1 MKKFFVL
8 LFGLIIL
15 ILIGGC
21 QNLVNILPFL
31 NRAPVIISEPII
43 TAKEDQLY
51 SYQIKASDPDGDN
64 LNYSLIIKPE
74 GMSINTEKNGL
85 ITWMPT
91 NNQVGIH
98 QVIVEISDGKYKV
111 QQIFEIEVINVNN
124 PPQILSYFPVNLN
137 IEINEGDSVKFEI
150 QGTDVDLNTTLDYRW
165 FLEGESIS
173 NSSGIGSASKSTWK
187 YFSEYGDC
195 GIKIAKV
202 LVSDGEFEDNVQ
214 WKITIKDIT
223 PPNQPILNNVT
234 SPTNVSLQ
242 ILTGAKETN
251 SSIWINGIEAV
262 SLNSSIDWSYSL
274 PLIEGENNLSITSR
288 DISGNESTAVIA
300 NIILDTVPPGVLTL
314 NLVTS
319 PANMSFQTLSGAKET
334 NTDIWINGAEVISI
348 NSDTIWSYSYNLSE
362 GTNNISI
369 SSLDTAGNESTA
381 VIANIILDTIK
392 PEAPTLNAVISP
404 TNISSQALV
413 GTKEVDSS
421 ILINSIEV
429 IPINSSI
436 VWSYCLDLSEGIN
449 SITITSKDNLG
460 NESSVVIE
468 EIEYDLNTYVN
479 AGNTSGIEDG
489 TETHPFN
496 TIAEGIV
503 TVPPGKSVIV
513 AAGTYNEKLII
524 NKGIVLQGAGKEFT
538 FINGLGYAGNLI
550 TIEANNVTISGF
562 TIDGNNS
569 ASVGIYFNNYSFISI
584 NNNIIQNNTSYG
596 INYSNSSPTI
606 ENNNIKNNKYSGIEI
621 ATGGAGIIKNNS
633 IVSNQYGIRTCGDS
647 SSEITR
653 NDISNNSNTG
663 IYCRESATPIISY
676 NTISNNSYGVL
687 IDYNSTWGALVN
699 PDIGNE
705 YPSGGNSPG
714 GNIVTGNTNYGIR
727 NKTNHPIKAEKN
739 WWGDVAGPKWSG
751 NNTTTGDRVYWD
763 NANGT
768 IDFYPWL
775 SAAP

>member
-21 QNLVNILPFL
+21 QNLGNIPPFL

-43 TAKEDQLY
+43 TAQEDQLY
-51 SYQIKASDPDGDN
+51 SYQIEASDPDGDN

-165 FLEGESIS
+165 FLEGGLIS

-195 GIKIAKV
+195 GIKTVKV
-202 LVSDGEFEDNVQ
+202 LVSDGEFEDSVQ

-223 PPNQPILNNVT
+223 PPNQPTINEVS
-234 SPTNVSLQ
+234 SPTNISTQ
-242 ILTGAKETN
+242 ILSGTKDANT
-251 SSIWINGIEAV
+251 SIWINGTEAV
-262 SLNSSIDWSYSL
+262 PLNSSTDWSYSL
-274 PLIEGENNLSITSR
+274 ELIEGENNLSITSR
-288 DISGNESTAVIA
+288 DVS
-300 NIILDTVPPGVLTL
+300 
-314 NLVTS
+314 
-319 PANMSFQTLSGAKET
+319 
-334 NTDIWINGAEVISI
+334 
-348 NSDTIWSYSYNLSE
+348 
-362 GTNNISI
+362 
-369 SSLDTAGNESTA
+369 GNESTA

-404 TNISSQALV
+404 TNISPQNLS
-413 GTKEVDSS
+413 GTKEAGSS
-421 ILINSIEV
+421 ILINNMEV

-436 VWSYCLDLSEGIN
+436 VWSYYLDLNEGIN
-449 SITITSKDNLG
+449 SIKITSKDIVS
-460 NESSVVIE
+460 NESSVTTA
-468 EIEYDLNTYVN
+468 EIEYDLNTYID
-479 AGNTSGIEDG
+479 AGNNSGIEDG
-489 TETHPFN
+489 TKTYPYN
-496 TIAEGIV
+496 TISEGLV
-503 TVPPGKSVIV
+503 VATPGESVIV
-513 AAGTYNEKLII
+513 NAGTYNEQLVI
-524 NKGIVLQGAGKEFT
+524 NKGIILKGLNQDNT
-538 FINGLGYAGNLI
+538 FITGNGLTGNLI
-550 TIEANNVTISGF
+550 NLAADHITISDFTIEGANSTTI
-562 TIDGNNS
+562 
-569 ASVGIYFNNYSFISI
+569 GIYFDSFSFINI
-584 NNNIIQNNTSYG
+584 NNNLIKDNKDYG
-596 INYSNSSPTI
+596 LCYSNSNPTI
-606 ENNNIKNNKYSGIEI
+606 ENN
-621 ATGGAGIIKNNS
+621 IIKNNGS
-633 IVSNQYGIRTCGDS
+633 SGIEVGTGGIGEIKNNYIISNKYGIRTCKDS
-647 SSEITR
+647 SPK
-653 NDISNNSNTG
+653 ISNNEINNNLDSG
-663 IYCRESATPIISY
+663 IYCRESAVPIIFY
-676 NTISNNSYGVL
+676 NTISNNKNCGIL
-687 IDYNSTWGALVN
+687 IDSILGNVVN

-705 YPSGGNSPG
+705 YPSGESSPG
-714 GNIVTGNTNYGIR
+714 GNEITGNTNYGIR

-739 WWGDVAGPKWSG
+739 WWGDAAGPKWSG
-751 NNTTTGDRVYWD
+751 NTTTTGDRVYWD

-775 SAAP
+775 TIAP

>member
-21 QNLVNILPFL
+21 QNLGNILPFL

-51 SYQIKASDPDGDN
+51 SYQIEASDPDGDN

-195 GIKIAKV
+195 GIKTVKV
-202 LVSDGEFEDNVQ
+202 LVSDGEFEDSVQ

-223 PPNQPILNNVT
+223 PPNQPTINEVS
-234 SPTNVSLQ
+234 SPTNISTQ
-242 ILTGAKETN
+242 ILSGTKDANT
-251 SSIWINGIEAV
+251 SIWINGTEAV
-262 SLNSSIDWSYSL
+262 PLNSSTDWSYSL
-274 PLIEGENNLSITSR
+274 ELIEGENNLSITSR
-288 DISGNESTAVIA
+288 DVS
-300 NIILDTVPPGVLTL
+300 
-314 NLVTS
+314 
-319 PANMSFQTLSGAKET
+319 
-334 NTDIWINGAEVISI
+334 
-348 NSDTIWSYSYNLSE
+348 
-362 GTNNISI
+362 
-369 SSLDTAGNESTA
+369 GNESTA

-404 TNISSQALV
+404 TNISPQNLS
-413 GTKEVDSS
+413 GTKEAGSS
-421 ILINSIEV
+421 ILINNMEV

-436 VWSYCLDLSEGIN
+436 VWSYYLDLNEGIN
-449 SITITSKDNLG
+449 SIKITSKDIAS
-460 NESSVVIE
+460 NESSVTTA
-468 EIEYDLNTYVN
+468 EIEYDLNTYID
-479 AGNTSGIEDG
+479 AGNNSGIEDG
-489 TETHPFN
+489 TKTYPYN
-496 TIAEGIV
+496 TISEGLV
-503 TVPPGKSVIV
+503 VATPGESVIV
-513 AAGTYNEKLII
+513 NAGTYNEQLVI
-524 NKGIVLQGAGKEFT
+524 NKGIILKGLNQDNT
-538 FINGLGYAGNLI
+538 FITGNGLTGNLI
-550 TIEANNVTISGF
+550 NLAADHITISDFTIEGANSTTI
-562 TIDGNNS
+562 
-569 ASVGIYFNNYSFISI
+569 GIYFDSFSFINI
-584 NNNIIQNNTSYG
+584 NNNLIKDNKDYG
-596 INYSNSSPTI
+596 LCYSNSNPTI
-606 ENNNIKNNKYSGIEI
+606 ENN
-621 ATGGAGIIKNNS
+621 IIKNNGS
-633 IVSNQYGIRTCGDS
+633 SGIEVGTGGIGEIKNNYIISNKYGIRTCKDS
-647 SSEITR
+647 SPK
-653 NDISNNSNTG
+653 ISNNEINNNLDSG
-663 IYCRESATPIISY
+663 IYCRESAVPIIFY
-676 NTISNNSYGVL
+676 NTISNNKNCGIL
-687 IDYNSTWGALVN
+687 IDSILGNVVN

-705 YPSGGNSPG
+705 YPSGESSPG
-714 GNIVTGNTNYGIR
+714 GNEITGNTNYGIR

-739 WWGDVAGPKWSG
+739 WWGDAAGPKWSG
-751 NNTTTGDRVYWD
+751 NTTTTGDRVYWD

-775 SAAP
+775 TIAP

>member
-21 QNLVNILPFL
+21 QNLGNIPPFL

-43 TAKEDQLY
+43 TAQEDQLY
-51 SYQIKASDPDGDN
+51 SYQIEASDPDGDN

-165 FLEGESIS
+165 FLEGGLIS

-195 GIKIAKV
+195 GIKTVKV
-202 LVSDGEFEDNVQ
+202 LVSDGEFEDSVQ

-223 PPNQPILNNVT
+223 SPNQPTINEVS
-234 SPTNVSLQ
+234 SPTNISTQ
-242 ILTGAKETN
+242 ILSGTKDANT
-251 SSIWINGIEAV
+251 SIWINGTEAV
-262 SLNSSIDWSYSL
+262 PLNSSTDWSYSL
-274 PLIEGENNLSITSR
+274 ELIEGENNLSITSR
-288 DISGNESTAVIA
+288 DVS
-300 NIILDTVPPGVLTL
+300 
-314 NLVTS
+314 
-319 PANMSFQTLSGAKET
+319 
-334 NTDIWINGAEVISI
+334 
-348 NSDTIWSYSYNLSE
+348 
-362 GTNNISI
+362 
-369 SSLDTAGNESTA
+369 GNESTA

-404 TNISSQALV
+404 TNISPQNLS
-413 GTKEVDSS
+413 GTKEAGSS
-421 ILINSIEV
+421 ILINNMEV

-436 VWSYCLDLSEGIN
+436 VWSYYLDLNEGIN
-449 SITITSKDNLG
+449 SIKITSKDIVS
-460 NESSVVIE
+460 NESSVTTA
-468 EIEYDLNTYVN
+468 EIEYDLNTYID
-479 AGNTSGIEDG
+479 AGNNSGIEDG
-489 TETHPFN
+489 TKTYPYN
-496 TIAEGIV
+496 TISEGLV
-503 TVPPGKSVIV
+503 VATPGESVIV
-513 AAGTYNEKLII
+513 NAGTYNEQLVI
-524 NKGIVLQGAGKEFT
+524 NKGIILKGLNQDNT
-538 FINGLGYAGNLI
+538 FITGNGLTGNLI
-550 TIEANNVTISGF
+550 NLAADHITISDFTIEGVNSTTI
-562 TIDGNNS
+562 
-569 ASVGIYFNNYSFISI
+569 GIYFDSFSFINI
-584 NNNIIQNNTSYG
+584 NNNLIKDNKDYG
-596 INYSNSSPTI
+596 LCYSNSNPTI
-606 ENNNIKNNKYSGIEI
+606 ENN
-621 ATGGAGIIKNNS
+621 IIKNNGS
-633 IVSNQYGIRTCGDS
+633 SGIEVGTGGIGEIKNNYIISNKYGIRTCKDS
-647 SSEITR
+647 SPK
-653 NDISNNSNTG
+653 ISNNEINNNLDSG
-663 IYCRESATPIISY
+663 IYCRESAVPIIFY
-676 NTISNNSYGVL
+676 NTISNNKNCGIL
-687 IDYNSTWGALVN
+687 IDSILGNVVN

-705 YPSGGNSPG
+705 YPSGESSPG
-714 GNIVTGNTNYGIR
+714 GNEITGNTNYGIR

-739 WWGDVAGPKWSG
+739 WWGDAAGPKWSG
-751 NNTTTGDRVYWD
+751 NTTTTGDRVYWD

-775 SAAP
+775 TIAP

>member
-1 MKKFFVL
+1 
-8 LFGLIIL
+8 
-15 ILIGGC
+15 
-21 QNLVNILPFL
+21 
-31 NRAPVIISEPII
+31 
-43 TAKEDQLY
+43 
-51 SYQIKASDPDGDN
+51 
-64 LNYSLIIKPE
+64 
-74 GMSINTEKNGL
+74 
-85 ITWMPT
+85 
-91 NNQVGIH
+91 
-98 QVIVEISDGKYKV
+98 
-111 QQIFEIEVINVNN
+111 
-124 PPQILSYFPVNLN
+124 
-137 IEINEGDSVKFEI
+137 
-150 QGTDVDLNTTLDYRW
+150 
-165 FLEGESIS
+165 
-173 NSSGIGSASKSTWK
+173 
-187 YFSEYGDC
+187 
-195 GIKIAKV
+195 
-202 LVSDGEFEDNVQ
+202 
-214 WKITIKDIT
+214 
-223 PPNQPILNNVT
+223 
-234 SPTNVSLQ
+234 
-242 ILTGAKETN
+242 LTGTKEAN
-251 SSIWINGIEAV
+251 SSIWINGTEALP
-262 SLNSSIDWSYSL
+262 LNSSLDWSYSL
-274 PLIEGENNLSITSR
+274 ELIEGENNLSITSR

-300 NIILDTVPPGVLTL
+300 NIILDTVPPEVLTL

-319 PANMSFQTLSGAKET
+319 PTNISFQTLSGTKET
-334 NTDIWINGAEVISI
+334 NTAIWINGAEVISI

-369 SSLDTAGNESTA
+369 SSFDTAGNESSTVTA
-381 VIANIILDTIK
+381 IID
-392 PEAPTLNAVISP
+392 
-404 TNISSQALV
+404 
-413 GTKEVDSS
+413 
-421 ILINSIEV
+421 
-429 IPINSSI
+429 
-436 VWSYCLDLSEGIN
+436 
-449 SITITSKDNLG
+449 
-460 NESSVVIE
+460 
-468 EIEYDLNTYVN
+468 YDPNTYVD
-479 AGNTSGIEDG
+479 AGNASGTEDG

-513 AAGTYNEKLII
+513 SAGTYNEKLII
-524 NKGIVLQGAGKEFT
+524 NKGIVLQGAGKEST
-538 FINGLGYAGNLI
+538 FINGLGYTGNLI
-550 TIEANNVTISGF
+550 TIEADNVTISGF

-606 ENNNIKNNKYSGIEI
+606 ENNNIKNNNYSGIEI

-647 SSEITR
+647 SPKISY

-663 IYCRESATPIISY
+663 IYCRESATPVISY
-676 NTISNNSYGVL
+676 NTINNNSYGVL

-714 GNIVTGNTNYGIR
+714 GNIVTDNTNYGIR

>member
-21 QNLVNILPFL
+21 QNLGNIPPFL
-31 NRAPVIISEPII
+31 NGAPVIISEPII

-51 SYQIKASDPDGDN
+51 SYQVEASDPDGDN

-165 FLEGESIS
+165 FLEGGLIS

-195 GIKIAKV
+195 GIKTVKV
-202 LVSDGEFEDNVQ
+202 LVSDGEFEDSVQ

-223 PPNQPILNNVT
+223 PPNQPTINEVS
-234 SPTNVSLQ
+234 SPTNISTQ
-242 ILTGAKETN
+242 ILSGTKDANT
-251 SSIWINGIEAV
+251 SIWINGTEAV
-262 SLNSSIDWSYSL
+262 PLNSSTDWSYSL
-274 PLIEGENNLSITSR
+274 ELIEGENNLSITSR
-288 DISGNESTAVIA
+288 DVS
-300 NIILDTVPPGVLTL
+300 
-314 NLVTS
+314 
-319 PANMSFQTLSGAKET
+319 
-334 NTDIWINGAEVISI
+334 
-348 NSDTIWSYSYNLSE
+348 
-362 GTNNISI
+362 
-369 SSLDTAGNESTA
+369 GNESTA

-404 TNISSQALV
+404 TNISPQNLS
-413 GTKEVDSS
+413 GTKEAGSS
-421 ILINSIEV
+421 ILINNMEV

-436 VWSYCLDLSEGIN
+436 VWSYYLDLNEGIN
-449 SITITSKDNLG
+449 SIKITSKDIVS
-460 NESSVVIE
+460 NESSVTTA
-468 EIEYDLNTYVN
+468 EIEYDLNTYID
-479 AGNTSGIEDG
+479 AGNNSGIEDG
-489 TETHPFN
+489 TKTYPYN
-496 TIAEGIV
+496 TISEGLV
-503 TVPPGKSVIV
+503 VATPGESVIV
-513 AAGTYNEKLII
+513 NAGTYNEQLVI
-524 NKGIVLQGAGKEFT
+524 NKGIILKGLNQDNT
-538 FINGLGYAGNLI
+538 FITGNGLTGNLI
-550 TIEANNVTISGF
+550 NLAADHITISDFTIEGANSTTI
-562 TIDGNNS
+562 
-569 ASVGIYFNNYSFISI
+569 GIYFDSFSFINI
-584 NNNIIQNNTSYG
+584 NNNLIKDNKDYG
-596 INYSNSSPTI
+596 LCYSNSNPTI
-606 ENNNIKNNKYSGIEI
+606 ENN
-621 ATGGAGIIKNNS
+621 IIKNNGS
-633 IVSNQYGIRTCGDS
+633 SGIEVGTGGIGEIKNNYIISNKYGIRTCKDS
-647 SSEITR
+647 SPK
-653 NDISNNSNTG
+653 ISNNEINNNLDSG
-663 IYCRESATPIISY
+663 IYCRESAVPIIFY
-676 NTISNNSYGVL
+676 NTISNNKNCGIL
-687 IDYNSTWGALVN
+687 IDSILGNVVN

-705 YPSGGNSPG
+705 YPSGESSPG
-714 GNIVTGNTNYGIR
+714 GNEITGNTNYGIR

-739 WWGDVAGPKWSG
+739 WWGDAAGPKWSG
-751 NNTTTGDRVYWD
+751 NTTTTGDRVYWD

-775 SAAP
+775 TIAP

>member
-21 QNLVNILPFL
+21 QNLGNIPPFL
-31 NRAPVIISEPII
+31 NGAPVIISEPII

-165 FLEGESIS
+165 FLEGGLIS
-173 NSSGIGSASKSTWK
+173 NSSGLGSASKSTWK

-195 GIKIAKV
+195 GIKTVKV
-202 LVSDGEFEDNVQ
+202 LVSDGEFEDSVQ

-223 PPNQPILNNVT
+223 PPNQPTINEVS
-234 SPTNVSLQ
+234 SPTNISTQ
-242 ILTGAKETN
+242 ILSGTKDANT
-251 SSIWINGIEAV
+251 SIWINGTEAV
-262 SLNSSIDWSYSL
+262 PLNSSTDWSYSL
-274 PLIEGENNLSITSR
+274 ELIEGENNLSITSR
-288 DISGNESTAVIA
+288 DVS
-300 NIILDTVPPGVLTL
+300 
-314 NLVTS
+314 
-319 PANMSFQTLSGAKET
+319 
-334 NTDIWINGAEVISI
+334 
-348 NSDTIWSYSYNLSE
+348 
-362 GTNNISI
+362 
-369 SSLDTAGNESTA
+369 GNESTA

-404 TNISSQALV
+404 TNISPQNLS
-413 GTKEVDSS
+413 GTKEAGSS
-421 ILINSIEV
+421 ILINNMEV

-436 VWSYCLDLSEGIN
+436 VWSYYLDLNEGIN
-449 SITITSKDNLG
+449 SIKITSKDIVS
-460 NESSVVIE
+460 NESSVTTA
-468 EIEYDLNTYVN
+468 EIEYDLNTYID
-479 AGNTSGIEDG
+479 AGNNSGIEDG
-489 TETHPFN
+489 TKTYPYN
-496 TIAEGIV
+496 TISEGLV
-503 TVPPGKSVIV
+503 VATPGESVIV
-513 AAGTYNEKLII
+513 NAGTYNEQLVI
-524 NKGIVLQGAGKEFT
+524 NKGIILKGLNQDNT
-538 FINGLGYAGNLI
+538 FITGNGLTGNLI
-550 TIEANNVTISGF
+550 NLAADHITISDFTIEGANSTTI
-562 TIDGNNS
+562 
-569 ASVGIYFNNYSFISI
+569 GIYFDSFSFINI
-584 NNNIIQNNTSYG
+584 NNNLIKDNKDYG
-596 INYSNSSPTI
+596 LCYSNSNPTI
-606 ENNNIKNNKYSGIEI
+606 ENN
-621 ATGGAGIIKNNS
+621 IIKNNGS
-633 IVSNQYGIRTCGDS
+633 SGIEVGTGGIGEIKNNYIISNKYGIRTCKDS
-647 SSEITR
+647 SPK
-653 NDISNNSNTG
+653 ISNNEINNNLDSG
-663 IYCRESATPIISY
+663 IYCRESAVPIIFY
-676 NTISNNSYGVL
+676 NTISNNKNCGIL
-687 IDYNSTWGALVN
+687 IDSILGNVVN

-705 YPSGGNSPG
+705 YPSGESSPG
-714 GNIVTGNTNYGIR
+714 GNEITGNTNYGIR

-739 WWGDVAGPKWSG
+739 WWGDAAGPKWSG
-751 NNTTTGDRVYWD
+751 NTTTTGDRVYWD

-775 SAAP
+775 TIAP

>member
-21 QNLVNILPFL
+21 QNLGNIPPFL
-31 NRAPVIISEPII
+31 NGAPVIISEPII

-51 SYQIKASDPDGDN
+51 SYQIEASDPDGDN

-165 FLEGESIS
+165 FLEGGPIS
-173 NSSGIGSASKSTWK
+173 NSSGIGSVSKSTWK

-195 GIKIAKV
+195 GIKTVKV
-202 LVSDGEFEDNVQ
+202 LVSDGEFEDSVQ

-223 PPNQPILNNVT
+223 PPNQPTINEVS
-234 SPTNVSLQ
+234 SPTNISTQ
-242 ILTGAKETN
+242 ILSGTKDANT
-251 SSIWINGIEAV
+251 SIWINGTEAV
-262 SLNSSIDWSYSL
+262 PLNSSTDWSYSL
-274 PLIEGENNLSITSR
+274 ELIEGENNLSITSR
-288 DISGNESTAVIA
+288 DVSGNESTAVIA
-300 NIILDTVPPGVLTL
+300 NIILDTVPPEVFTL
-314 NLVTS
+314 NIVTS
-319 PANMSFQTLSGAKET
+319 PTNISFQTLSGTKET
-334 NTDIWINGAEVISI
+334 NTAIWINGAKVISI

-369 SSLDTAGNESTA
+369 SSLDAAGNESTA

-404 TNISSQALV
+404 TNISPQNLS
-413 GTKEVDSS
+413 GTKEAGSS
-421 ILINSIEV
+421 ILINNMEV

-436 VWSYCLDLSEGIN
+436 VWSYYLDLNEGIN
-449 SITITSKDNLG
+449 SIKITSKDIVS
-460 NESSVVIE
+460 NESSVTTA
-468 EIEYDLNTYVN
+468 EIEYDLNTYID
-479 AGNTSGIEDG
+479 AGNNSGIEDG
-489 TETHPFN
+489 TKTYPYN
-496 TIAEGIV
+496 TISEGLV
-503 TVPPGKSVIV
+503 VATPGESVIV
-513 AAGTYNEKLII
+513 NAGTYNEQLVI
-524 NKGIVLQGAGKEFT
+524 NKGIILKGLNQDNT
-538 FINGLGYAGNLI
+538 FITGNGLTGNLI
-550 TIEANNVTISGF
+550 NLAADHITISDFTIEGANSTTI
-562 TIDGNNS
+562 
-569 ASVGIYFNNYSFISI
+569 GIYFDSFSFINI
-584 NNNIIQNNTSYG
+584 NNNLIKDNKDYG
-596 INYSNSSPTI
+596 LCYSNSNPTI
-606 ENNNIKNNKYSGIEI
+606 ENN
-621 ATGGAGIIKNNS
+621 IIKNNGS
-633 IVSNQYGIRTCGDS
+633 SGIEVGTGGIGEIKNNYIISNKYGIRTCKDS
-647 SSEITR
+647 SPK
-653 NDISNNSNTG
+653 ISNNEINNNLDSG
-663 IYCRESATPIISY
+663 IYCRESAVPIIFY
-676 NTISNNSYGVL
+676 NTISNNKNCGIL
-687 IDYNSTWGALVN
+687 IDSILGNVVN

-705 YPSGGNSPG
+705 YPSGESSPG
-714 GNIVTGNTNYGIR
+714 GNEITGNTNYGIR

-739 WWGDVAGPKWSG
+739 WWGDAAGPKWSG
-751 NNTTTGDRVYWD
+751 NTTTTGDRVYWD

-775 SAAP
+775 TIAP